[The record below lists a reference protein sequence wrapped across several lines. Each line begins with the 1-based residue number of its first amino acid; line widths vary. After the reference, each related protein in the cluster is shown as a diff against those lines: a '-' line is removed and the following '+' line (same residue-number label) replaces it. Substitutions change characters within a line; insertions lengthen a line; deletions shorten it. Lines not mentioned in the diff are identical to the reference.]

1 MSESDKMPDLRARD
15 CAAWLSR
22 VREMVASKDNR
33 ILALRSR
40 FEERL
45 RAPVV
50 SDQRLCMHRS
60 AMLALWQQYEKQEA
74 VLKAETAR
82 FVAAD
87 KRLKAETA
95 RFVAADK
102 RLKAELKIAKSELK
116 NARRALTIAE
126 RECCSLKRSSAYRVG
141 MVVTWPARKVW
152 GGIKCL
158 RENGVKYTTKH
169 AIGKVMRIF
178 GSKVKR

>member
-74 VLKAETAR
+74 V
-82 FVAAD
+82 
-87 KRLKAETA
+87 LKAETA